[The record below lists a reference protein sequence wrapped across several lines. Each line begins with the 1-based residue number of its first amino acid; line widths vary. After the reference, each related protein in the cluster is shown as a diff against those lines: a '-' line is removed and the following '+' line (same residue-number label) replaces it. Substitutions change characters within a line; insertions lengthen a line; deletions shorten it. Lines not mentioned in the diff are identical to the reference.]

1 MTTTKSIQLSVV
13 VVGFFGI
20 SFSLCIYRTG
30 GTRWECAMQ
39 REREEGKSAKEMTHT
54 QAGGVITLQIWY
66 FFFSF
71 ILRNFFFTSHLIV
84 NVDDFFFVVVI
95 VF

>member
-20 SFSLCIYRTG
+20 SFSLCIYRPG
-30 GTRWECAMQ
+30 ETRWECAMQ

-66 FFFSF
+66 FFFQF
-71 ILRNFFFTSHLIV
+71 YFEEFFFHLPF
-84 NVDDFFFVVVI
+84 DCQC
-95 VF
+95 